1 MTRSVTR
8 VALLDRLPDQ
18 QEVQQISAPKPSPAR
33 FYRPELDVLRFCAF
47 LMVFLGHAITV
58 YPESSDW
65 LKALKFIPGFG
76 VPLFFALSA
85 YLVTEL
91 LTREKRLKGTV
102 NVPYFYS
109 RRILR
114 IWPLYF
120 LVLGAGFVLSRI
132 YPGARVPLP
141 ALFAYMLLVGNWYT
155 TVYGYLSFGLG
166 PLWSISVEE
175 QFYLLWPWVVRITSR
190 RSLALICLCGWICS
204 QMVLFYFCYH
214 HTLNSPTVWA
224 NSVVQL
230 QYFAIGVGLSLFLN
244 GSVPSIR
251 GGLRVLIILG
261 AFLLFPT
268 VECLFDRDGIRGL
281 EQHSSF
287 AHTYPIYLFG
297 GISVLAILVGFLGC
311 SSLESWRGLTYLGKI
326 SYGLY
331 VYHPLAIGLGAHVV
345 DSFGLNSQ
353 FIIVAGLIADI
364 GIAWISYEYLEKP
377 FMRMKERFAIVKSRN
392 A

>member
-1 MTRSVTR
+1 MTRSDAR
-8 VALLDRLPDQ
+8 VALIDRLPDQ
-18 QEVQQISAPKPSPAR
+18 QEVQESSAPRASSIR

-58 YPESSDW
+58 YPESPDW

-91 LTREKRLKGTV
+91 LATEKRLKGTV

-120 LVLGAGFVLSRI
+120 LVLGAGFVLSRV
-132 YPGARVPLP
+132 YPGAAVPVP
-141 ALFAYMLLVGNWYT
+141 ALFAYMLLLGNWYT
-155 TVYGYLSFGLG
+155 TRYGYLSFGLG

-175 QFYLLWPWVVRITSR
+175 QFYLLWPWVVRIVTR

-204 QMVLFYFCYH
+204 QVTLLYLCFH

-224 NSVVQL
+224 SSVVQL
-230 QYFAIGVGLSLFLN
+230 QYFAIGVGLSLYLN
-244 GSVPSIR
+244 GSAPSIR
-251 GGLRVLIILG
+251 GGLRLLIILC
-261 AFLLFPT
+261 AFLLFPIA
-268 VECLFDRDGIRGL
+268 ECVFDANGIRGL
-281 EQHSSF
+281 EQHSSI
-287 AHTYPIYLFG
+287 AHTYPIYLCG
-297 GISVLAILVGFLGC
+297 GVSVLAILIGFLGC
-311 SSLESWRGLTYLGKI
+311 SSLESWRSLRYLGKI

-331 VYHPLAIGLGAHVV
+331 VYHPLAIGLAAHVV
-345 DSFGLNSQ
+345 EPLGLNSQ
-353 FIIVAGLIADI
+353 FIIVVGLLADI
-364 GIAWISYEYLEKP
+364 GIAWVSYEYVEKP
-377 FMRMKERFAIVKSRN
+377 FMRMKERFAIVRSREV
-392 A
+392 